1 MSKSATL
8 TSWSGTPQVQ
18 IVRSDPLPKWEEVP
32 PEQRR
37 EPVLLLATLLLKRLA
52 GRTASEEA
60 ARDE

>member
-37 EPVLLLATLLLKRLA
+37 ELVLLLATLLLKRLA